1 VTLKQHPNLCAVV
14 GVWDIPDL
22 GTAAAIA
29 QAGKTGK
36 VFLSTNGGF
45 SDYACKAIKEDKFN
59 NYISFNVPGQGRD
72 VNNLIQMALQ
82 SDQKPGTLKVALYS
96 PLRDISKADVEQGGC
111 WSLDTVHE

>member
-1 VTLKQHPNLCAVV
+1 
-14 GVWDIPDL
+14 
-22 GTAAAIA
+22 
-29 QAGKTGK
+29 
-36 VFLSTNGGF
+36 
-45 SDYACKAIKEDKFN
+45 
-59 NYISFNVPGQGRD
+59 